1 MMNLIF
7 QLKKKRKVQSFLFNL
22 IIVNPIMLEYLPLS
36 TNRVKKIGAEVLLFI
51 SYSTNCQ

>member
-22 IIVNPIMLEYLPLS
+22 IIVNLIMLEYLPLS
-36 TNRVKKIGAEVLLFI
+36 TNRVKK
-51 SYSTNCQ
+51 